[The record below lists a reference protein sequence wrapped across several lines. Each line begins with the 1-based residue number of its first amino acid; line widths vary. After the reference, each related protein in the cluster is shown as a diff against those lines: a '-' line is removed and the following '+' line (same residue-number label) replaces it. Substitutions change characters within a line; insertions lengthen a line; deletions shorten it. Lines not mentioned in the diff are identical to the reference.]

1 MLVRRM
7 ILIFIYLRI
16 AQVISSKDFMSNIM
30 SNISL
35 QETLFTPV
43 YSRNST
49 KKATMVF
56 HSRLILRAVDED

>member
-16 AQVISSKDFMSNIM
+16 AQVISSNDFMSNIM

-35 QETLFTPV
+35 QETLFGPF
-43 YSRNST
+43 YSRNSK
-49 KKATMVF
+49 KKATMKN

>member
-1 MLVRRM
+1 MSVLS
-7 ILIFIYLRI
+7 IARI

-49 KKATMVF
+49 KKATMIS

>member
-1 MLVRRM
+1 MMSVLS
-7 ILIFIYLRI
+7 IARI

>member
-1 MLVRRM
+1 MMSVLR
-7 ILIFIYLRI
+7 IARI
-16 AQVISSKDFMSNIM
+16 AQVISSNDFM

-35 QETLFTPV
+35 QETLFSPV

-49 KKATMVF
+49 KKATMIS